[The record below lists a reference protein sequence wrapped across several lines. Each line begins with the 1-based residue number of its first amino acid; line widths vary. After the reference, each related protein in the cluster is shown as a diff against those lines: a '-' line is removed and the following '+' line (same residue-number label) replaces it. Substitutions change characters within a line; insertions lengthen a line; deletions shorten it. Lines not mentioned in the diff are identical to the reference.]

1 MANVL
6 VYHSNTKDYR
16 EYEQLHSNKL
26 YNLEEMDKFR
36 ETQNLPRVNHKE
48 IENLNKPITN
58 KDIESVIKNLTR
70 KKSPEP
76 NRESYQTFSYL
87 IAVVLKIF
95 QKIEEEG

>member
-1 MANVL
+1 MQLRTLKKKQKQALVKHSQILATLIKKKKSQRYTMANVL

-48 IENLNKPITN
+48 IAN
-58 KDIESVIKNLTR
+58 
-70 KKSPEP
+70 
-76 NRESYQTFSYL
+76 Y
-87 IAVVLKIF
+87 
-95 QKIEEEG
+95 